1 MLYYNETVNKN
12 GVIYTMIDFIIS
24 MDVIIHHFIQNH
36 FRSVLVDQLMTLFTR
51 LGDYGALWILLA
63 VGLLIFPKTR
73 TLGLLTVITLMVTAV
88 LGEGVV
94 KHLVQRPRPPL
105 PASTS
110 LLLQQVPST
119 FSFPSGHTAS
129 SFGVAT
135 TLLHWKAPHGK
146 RVIFLALIYL
156 IAGAIAFSRL
166 YLGLH
171 YFTDIVAGVALGV
184 LCSLWVTQKI
194 KPALEK

>member
-1 MLYYNETVNKN
+1 
-12 GVIYTMIDFIIS
+12 MINFIIS

-36 FRSVLVDQLMTLFTR
+36 FRSVLMDQLMSLLTR
-51 LGDYGALWILLA
+51 LGDYGALWMLVA

-73 TLGLLTVITLMVTAV
+73 PLGLLTVITLMVTAV
-88 LGEGVV
+88 LGEGVI
-94 KHLVQRPRPPL
+94 KHLIQRQRPPL

-110 LLLQQVPST
+110 LLLQHIPST

-129 SFGVAT
+129 SFGAAT
-135 TLLHWKAPHGK
+135 TLLHD
-146 RVIFLALIYL
+146 RVPGVPRKYATALIGFF
-156 IAGAIAFSRL
+156 AMAIAFSRL

-171 YFTDIVAGVALGV
+171 YFTDIVGGVVLGV
-184 LCSLWVTQKI
+184 FSSRWVTQKI